1 VDCCADSNYCE
12 VSSYFYFGSFCGFGF
27 SVLLLLL
34 AFVDYLVIVWFRARV
49 SISAI
54 SSDRDD

>member
-1 VDCCADSNYCE
+1 
-12 VSSYFYFGSFCGFGF
+12 VSSYFYFGFFCGFGF

-34 AFVDYLVIVWFRARV
+34 AIVDYLVIVWFRARV